1 MAKKHQKEIV
11 YNQNVLDVV
20 LEDVLHNSM
29 MPYSESVI
37 LDRAIPRVEDGLKP
51 VQRRVLYSMH
61 EMNLTPDKPHK
72 KCARIVGD
80 CLGKYHPHGDSS
92 VYGALVRLAQP
103 FAMRMPLV
111 DGHGNF
117 GSVDGDSAAA
127 MRYTEARMSALA
139 LELLRD
145 LDKDTV
151 QWTANFDDSLEEP
164 TTLPGRFP
172 NLLVNGASG
181 IAVGLA
187 TDIPTHNMG
196 ECIDAV
202 IAYINNPKIT
212 TKELLNVFHGPDFP
226 TGGLLIITDSL
237 ENIYE
242 TGLGKCKVRARL
254 HVENDDNGKK
264 NIVITEIPYG
274 VSKSAL
280 LAKIGDM
287 KAANADALLANVY
300 DIVDE
305 SDKAGMRA
313 VIKCKKD
320 ADVNRI
326 VEMLYRKTNL
336 ERTVPINMMAI
347 ANGKPEQLSLRAYL
361 GYYSEYQRQVI
372 YKRTAYDLKA
382 AKARAEIVEGLLIAI
397 RNIDEVIKIIKE
409 SESTQKAKETLRLR
423 FELNDVQAQAIL
435 DMRLKNLARLEVGK
449 LEEELAALKK
459 RIAELESIIASKTK
473 QFEIVKRELL
483 EVKKAQNSPRM
494 TVIVDGDTQ
503 MDYSAPSEA
512 EAVQYRD
519 GILTV
524 NSDGMM
530 RFMSQKT
537 FVTARKDI
545 EGMTTDTLPMQY
557 ASVNNKGTLYVVT
570 DMGNLARL
578 DVTDL
583 PEKRFT
589 EKPFKLLSVNQDAAT
604 NERVV
609 KVLFFEGAPAGELML
624 FTRGGI
630 VKRVDLSE
638 FNSVSKAYFKA
649 INLVDGDSVI
659 SAEVVDESG
668 SIMEITRLGQVLR
681 YELAEVPVQGRTAGG
696 VKGVKLNDGD
706 SVVYAGQNDDEGE
719 VIVITDNGHAKRVI
733 LATIDITSRYNKGVK
748 IVELDKASVK
758 YAGLVKMPYDLAVSE
773 GGSTHLINT
782 EDIRIDG
789 RTTKGKQIYKN
800 TRIDVVA
807 AFASDGN

>member
-11 YNQNVLDVV
+11 YNNNVLDVV

-103 FAMRMPLV
+103 FSMRMPLV

-202 IAYINNPKIT
+202 IAYIDNPKIT
-212 TKELLNVFHGPDFP
+212 TKELFKVFHGPDFP
-226 TGGLLIITDSL
+226 TGGLLIVTDDL
-237 ENIYE
+237 ESVYE
-242 TGLGKCKVRARL
+242 TGLGKCKLRARL
-254 HVENDDNGKK
+254 HIENDDNGKK

-274 VSKSAL
+274 ISKSAL

-287 KAANADALLANVY
+287 KTANADPLLANVY

-305 SDKAGMRA
+305 SDKTGMRA
-313 VIKCKKD
+313 VIKCKRD

-326 VEMLYRKTNL
+326 VEMLYKKTNL

-361 GYYSEYQRQVI
+361 GYYSEYQRQII
-372 YKRTAYDLKA
+372 YKRTMYDLKA
-382 AKARAEIVEGLLIAI
+382 ARARAEIVEGLLIAI
-397 RNIDEVIKIIKE
+397 RNIDEVIRIIKE
-409 SESTQKAKETLRLR
+409 SESTQKAKDTLRAR
-423 FELNDVQAQAIL
+423 FELSDAQAQAIL

-449 LEEELAALKK
+449 LEEELASLKA
-459 RIAELESIIASKTK
+459 RIAEYESIIASKAK
-473 QFEIVKRELL
+473 QFSIVKRELL
-483 EVKKAQNSPRM
+483 EVKKTQNSPRM

-503 MDYSAPSEA
+503 MNYSAPTEA

-519 GILTV
+519 GVLTL
-524 NSDGMM
+524 NGDGMM

-545 EGMTTDTLPMQY
+545 EAMPADTLPVQY
-557 ASVNNKGTLYVVT
+557 ASVNNKGTLYAVT
-570 DMGNLARL
+570 DMGNLAKL

-583 PEKRFT
+583 PEKRFK
-589 EKPFKLLSVNQDAAT
+589 EKPFKLLNVNQDAGT
-604 NERVV
+604 NEKVV
-609 KVLFFEGAPAGELML
+609 KVLFFEGAPAGELLL
-624 FTRGGI
+624 FTGGGV

-638 FNSVSKAYFKA
+638 FNSASKGYFKA
-649 INLVDGDSVI
+649 VNLADKDYVI
-659 SAEVVDESG
+659 GAEIVDEDK
-668 SIMEITRLGQVLR
+668 SIMEITAQGQVLR
-681 YELAEVPVQGRTAGG
+681 YELSEVPVQGKAAGG

-719 VIVITDNGHAKRVI
+719 VIVITNTGYAKRVI
-733 LATIDITSRYNKGVK
+733 LATIDVTSRYNKGVK
-748 IVELDKASVK
+748 IVELDKSKVK
-758 YAGLVKMPYDLAVSE
+758 YAGLVKMPFDMAISE
-773 GGSTHLINT
+773 GGNTHLINS

-789 RTTKGKQIYKN
+789 RTTKGKQMYKN
-800 TRIDVVA
+800 TKIDVVA
-807 AFASDGN
+807 TFEE

>member
-409 SESTQKAKETLRLR
+409 SESTQKAKETLRSR

-459 RIAELESIIASKTK
+459 RIAEFESIIASKTK
-473 QFEIVKRELL
+473 QFDIVKRELL

-503 MDYSAPSEA
+503 MNYSAPSEA

-537 FVTARKDI
+537 FVTARKDV
-545 EGMTTDTLPMQY
+545 EGMTTDALPMQY

-583 PEKRFT
+583 PEKRFK
-589 EKPFKLLSVNQDAAT
+589 EKPFKLLNVNQDAAT
-604 NERVV
+604 NESVV

-649 INLVDGDSVI
+649 INLADGDSVI
-659 SAEVVDESG
+659 SAEVVDECG

>member
-11 YNQNVLDVV
+11 YNNSVLDVV

-103 FAMRMPLV
+103 FSMRMPLV

-202 IAYINNPKIT
+202 IAYIDNPKIT
-212 TKELLNVFHGPDFP
+212 TKELFKVFHGPDFP
-226 TGGLLIITDSL
+226 TGGLLIITDDL
-237 ENIYE
+237 ESVYE
-242 TGLGKCKVRARL
+242 TGLGKCKLRARL
-254 HVENDDNGKK
+254 HIENDDNGKK

-274 VSKSAL
+274 ISKSAL

-287 KAANADALLANVY
+287 KTANADPLLANVY

-313 VIKCKKD
+313 VIKCKRD

-326 VEMLYRKTNL
+326 VEMLYKKTNL

-361 GYYSEYQRQVI
+361 GYYSEYQRQII
-372 YKRTAYDLKA
+372 YKRTMYDLKA
-382 AKARAEIVEGLLIAI
+382 ARARAEIVEGLLIAI

-409 SESTQKAKETLRLR
+409 SESTQKAKDTLRAR
-423 FELNDVQAQAIL
+423 FDLSDAQAQAIL

-449 LEEELAALKK
+449 LEEELASLKA
-459 RIAELESIIASKTK
+459 RIAEYESIIASKAK
-473 QFEIVKRELL
+473 QFSIVKRELL
-483 EVKKAQNSPRM
+483 EVKKTQNSPRM

-503 MDYSAPSEA
+503 MNYSAPTEA

-519 GILTV
+519 GVLTL
-524 NSDGMM
+524 NGDGMM

-545 EGMTTDTLPMQY
+545 EAMPADTLPVQY
-557 ASVNNKGTLYVVT
+557 ASVNNKGTLYAIT
-570 DMGNLARL
+570 DMGNLAKL

-583 PEKRFT
+583 PEKRFK
-589 EKPFKLLSVNQDAAT
+589 EKPFKLLNVNQDAGT
-604 NERVV
+604 NEKVV
-609 KVLFFEGAPAGELML
+609 KLLFFEGAPAGELL
-624 FTRGGI
+624 LYTGGGV

-638 FNSVSKAYFKA
+638 FNSASKGYFKA
-649 INLVDGDSVI
+649 VNLADKDYVI
-659 SAEVVDESG
+659 GAEVVDEEK
-668 SIMEITRLGQVLR
+668 SIMEITAQGQVLR
-681 YELAEVPVQGRTAGG
+681 YELSEVPVQGRAAGG

-719 VIVITDNGHAKRVI
+719 VIVITDTGYAKRVI
-733 LATIDITSRYNKGVK
+733 LATVDITSRYNKGVK
-748 IVELDKASVK
+748 IVELDKSKVK
-758 YAGLVKMPYDLAVSE
+758 YAGLVKMPFDIAISE
-773 GGSTHLINT
+773 GGNTHLINS

-789 RTTKGKQIYKN
+789 RTTKGKQMYKN
-800 TRIDVVA
+800 TKIDVVA
-807 AFASDGN
+807 AFEE

>member
-1 MAKKHQKEIV
+1 
-11 YNQNVLDVV
+11 
-20 LEDVLHNSM
+20 
-29 MPYSESVI
+29 
-37 LDRAIPRVEDGLKP
+37 
-51 VQRRVLYSMH
+51 
-61 EMNLTPDKPHK
+61 
-72 KCARIVGD
+72 
-80 CLGKYHPHGDSS
+80 
-92 VYGALVRLAQP
+92 
-103 FAMRMPLV
+103 
-111 DGHGNF
+111 
-117 GSVDGDSAAA
+117 
-127 MRYTEARMSALA
+127 
-139 LELLRD
+139 
-145 LDKDTV
+145 
-151 QWTANFDDSLEEP
+151 
-164 TTLPGRFP
+164 
-172 NLLVNGASG
+172 
-181 IAVGLA
+181 
-187 TDIPTHNMG
+187 
-196 ECIDAV
+196 
-202 IAYINNPKIT
+202 
-212 TKELLNVFHGPDFP
+212 
-226 TGGLLIITDSL
+226 
-237 ENIYE
+237 
-242 TGLGKCKVRARL
+242 
-254 HVENDDNGKK
+254 
-264 NIVITEIPYG
+264 
-274 VSKSAL
+274 
-280 LAKIGDM
+280 
-287 KAANADALLANVY
+287 
-300 DIVDE
+300 
-305 SDKAGMRA
+305 
-313 VIKCKKD
+313 
-320 ADVNRI
+320 
-326 VEMLYRKTNL
+326 
-336 ERTVPINMMAI
+336 
-347 ANGKPEQLSLRAYL
+347 
-361 GYYSEYQRQVI
+361 
-372 YKRTAYDLKA
+372 
-382 AKARAEIVEGLLIAI
+382 
-397 RNIDEVIKIIKE
+397 
-409 SESTQKAKETLRLR
+409 
-423 FELNDVQAQAIL
+423 
-435 DMRLKNLARLEVGK
+435 
-449 LEEELAALKK
+449 
-459 RIAELESIIASKTK
+459 
-473 QFEIVKRELL
+473 
-483 EVKKAQNSPRM
+483 M

-503 MDYSAPSEA
+503 MNYSAPSEA

-537 FVTARKDI
+537 FVTARKDV
-545 EGMTTDTLPMQY
+545 EGMTTDALPMQY

-583 PEKRFT
+583 PEKRFK
-589 EKPFKLLSVNQDAAT
+589 EKPFKLLNVNQDAAT
-604 NERVV
+604 NESVV

-649 INLVDGDSVI
+649 INLADGDSVI
-659 SAEVVDESG
+659 SAEVVDECG

>member
-11 YNQNVLDVV
+11 YNNNVLDVV

-103 FAMRMPLV
+103 FSMRMPLV

-202 IAYINNPKIT
+202 IAYIDNPKIT
-212 TKELLNVFHGPDFP
+212 TKELFKVFHGPDFP
-226 TGGLLIITDSL
+226 TGGLLIVTDDL
-237 ENIYE
+237 ESVYE
-242 TGLGKCKVRARL
+242 TGLGKCKLRARL
-254 HVENDDNGKK
+254 HIENDDNGKK

-274 VSKSAL
+274 ISKSAL

-287 KAANADALLANVY
+287 KTANADPLLANVY

-305 SDKAGMRA
+305 SDKTGMRA
-313 VIKCKKD
+313 VIKCKRD

-326 VEMLYRKTNL
+326 VEMLYKKTNL

-361 GYYSEYQRQVI
+361 GYYSEYQRQII
-372 YKRTAYDLKA
+372 YKRTMYDLKA
-382 AKARAEIVEGLLIAI
+382 ARARAEIVEGLLIAI
-397 RNIDEVIKIIKE
+397 RNIDEVIRIIKE
-409 SESTQKAKETLRLR
+409 SESTQKAKDTLRAR
-423 FELNDVQAQAIL
+423 FDLSDAQAQAIL

-449 LEEELAALKK
+449 LEEELASLKA
-459 RIAELESIIASKTK
+459 RIAEYESIIASKAK
-473 QFEIVKRELL
+473 QFSIVKRELL
-483 EVKKAQNSPRM
+483 EVKKTQNSPRM

-503 MDYSAPSEA
+503 MNYSAPTEA

-519 GILTV
+519 GVLTL
-524 NSDGMM
+524 NGDGMM

-545 EGMTTDTLPMQY
+545 EAMPADTLPVQY
-557 ASVNNKGTLYVVT
+557 ASVNNKGTLYAVT
-570 DMGNLARL
+570 DMGNLAKL
-578 DVTDL
+578 DITDL
-583 PEKRFT
+583 PEKRFK
-589 EKPFKLLSVNQDAAT
+589 EKPFKLLNVNQDAGT
-604 NERVV
+604 NEKVV
-609 KVLFFEGAPAGELML
+609 KVLFFEGAPAGELLL
-624 FTRGGI
+624 FTGGGV

-638 FNSVSKAYFKA
+638 FNSASKGYFKA
-649 INLVDGDSVI
+649 VNLADKDYVI
-659 SAEVVDESG
+659 GAEIVDEDK
-668 SIMEITRLGQVLR
+668 SIMEITAQGQVLR
-681 YELAEVPVQGRTAGG
+681 YELSEVPVQGKAAGG

-719 VIVITDNGHAKRVI
+719 VIVITNTGYAKRVI
-733 LATIDITSRYNKGVK
+733 LATIDVTSRYNKGVK
-748 IVELDKASVK
+748 IVELDKSKVK
-758 YAGLVKMPYDLAVSE
+758 YAGLVKMPFDMAISE
-773 GGSTHLINT
+773 GGNTHLINS

-789 RTTKGKQIYKN
+789 RTTKGKQMYKN
-800 TRIDVVA
+800 TKIDVVA
-807 AFASDGN
+807 TFEE

>member
-1 MAKKHQKEIV
+1 MAKKQQRDIV

-61 EMNLTPDKPHK
+61 EMGLTPDKPHK

-92 VYGALVRLAQP
+92 VYGALVRLAQS
-103 FAMRMPLV
+103 FSMRMPLV

-117 GSVDGDSAAA
+117 GSVDGDGAAA

-151 QWTANFDDSLEEP
+151 SWTANFDDSLEEP

-202 IAYINNPKIT
+202 IAYIDNPKIT
-212 TKELLNVFHGPDFP
+212 TKELLGIFHGPDYP
-226 TGGLLIITDSL
+226 TGGFLIPVDSL
-237 ENIYE
+237 ESIYE
-242 TGLGKCKVRARL
+242 TGSGKCRVRARL
-254 HVENDDNGKK
+254 HIENDDNGKK
-264 NIVITEIPYG
+264 NIVITEMPYG
-274 VSKSAL
+274 VSKAKL
-280 LAKIGDM
+280 LTKFGEM
-287 KAANADALLANVY
+287 KTVNNEPLLANVY

-305 SDKAGMRA
+305 SDKTGMRA
-313 VIKCKKD
+313 VLKCKRD
-320 ADVNRI
+320 TDVNAI
-326 VEMLYRKTNL
+326 VNMLYKKTDL
-336 ERTVPINMMAI
+336 ERAISINMMAI

-361 GYYSEYQRQVI
+361 GYYSEYQRQVV

-382 AKARAEIVEGLLIAI
+382 AKARAEIVSGLLIAI

-409 SESTQKAKETLRLR
+409 AESTAKAKETLRQR
-423 FELNDVQAQAIL
+423 FELSDAQAQAIL
-435 DMRLKNLARLEVGK
+435 DMRLKSLAKLEVGK
-449 LEEELAALKK
+449 LEEELAMLKS
-459 RIAELESIIASKTK
+459 RIEEFESILASKAK
-473 QFEIVKRELL
+473 QFSIVKRELA
-483 EVKKAQNSPRM
+483 EVKKKQNSPRM
-494 TVIVDGDTQ
+494 TVLVDSENQ
-503 MDYSAPSEA
+503 ISYSAPSEA

-519 GILTV
+519 GILVV
-524 NSDGMM
+524 NSDGYM
-530 RFMSQKT
+530 RFMSQKA
-537 FVTARKDI
+537 FVTARNDI
-545 EGMTTDTLPMQY
+545 ESMSFDTLPVQY
-557 ASVNNKGTLYVVT
+557 ASVNNKGTLYVIT
-570 DMGNLARL
+570 DLGNLARI
-578 DVTDL
+578 DVTDI
-583 PEKRFT
+583 PEKKFR
-589 EKPFKLLSVNQDAAT
+589 EKPFKLLNVNQDAAT
-604 NERVV
+604 NERV
-609 KVLFFEGAPAGELML
+609 KKLLFFEGAPAGELLL
-624 FTRGGI
+624 FTSLGV

-649 INLVDGDSVI
+649 VNLADGDKVI
-659 SAEVVDESG
+659 AAEVVDEAST
-668 SIMEITRLGQVLR
+668 IMEITAQGQVLR
-681 YELAEVPVQGRTAGG
+681 YELGEVPVQGRAAGG
-696 VKGVKLNDGD
+696 VKGIKLNEGD
-706 SVVYAGQNDDEGE
+706 KVVYAGQNDDEGE
-719 VIVITDNGHAKRVI
+719 VIIVTDSGYAKRVI

-748 IVELDKASVK
+748 IAELDKSKVK
-758 YAGLVKMPYDLAVSE
+758 FAGIVKMPYDIAISE
-773 GGSTHLINT
+773 GGNTHLISS

-789 RTTKGKQIYKN
+789 RTTKGKQMYKN
-800 TRIDVVA
+800 TKIDVVV
-807 AFASDGN
+807 AFDADKQ